1 MRSGPSAA
9 LRKGLGGIRGH
20 RSTSQ
25 GRAARHNIRP
35 GKILWDVHEAQSL
48 TQKRV
53 ALGRIA

>member
-1 MRSGPSAA
+1 MQSGPSAA

-20 RSTSQ
+20 SQ
-25 GRAARHNIRP
+25 GRMARHKIRP
-35 GKILWDVHEAQSL
+35 GKILWDVQEAQSL